1 VKFEQK
7 RIKTPCSPVP
17 VLRAKVP
24 HSQIFIE
31 YPQILQTICAEENMY
46 SGELNPINTE
56 NKAKIKNP
64 ILVGVLRGFYI
75 SSSN

>member
-1 VKFEQK
+1 
-7 RIKTPCSPVP
+7 
-17 VLRAKVP
+17 
-24 HSQIFIE
+24 
-31 YPQILQTICAEENMY
+31 MY